1 MRKIT
6 VTKPRFSKI
15 LLKRL
20 LIGCIICSVI
30 CTAALITA
38 SVLYKKYIYDEGQD
52 RAVARFD
59 YILDTFEDYNKGL
72 LTSIPDHDSFIN
84 FIGFYLTGEVE
95 REANS
100 GIDNKHYI
108 ACRLLDKDNNVI
120 ADHRQLLRLECIE
133 TTTSCYLC
141 HPDVYDEVYA
151 QVGKWNK
158 MLNTDEYINSDR
170 EYGIFVYQ
178 AYIDGKYFYP
188 RLSIRSMDK
197 HEFTYGDAASWSAQ
211 DWTEEQALEFY
222 PKDTSSMKY
231 VEQKD
236 KKMFLN
242 FTAWED
248 VTDPSVESTLDEYI
262 KGDMFKEG
270 EYKNVYVFTYQIYPQ
285 EETDSTQPE
294 YTLVCAFP
302 YSFVRRYSLLV
313 SFCALGAFAA
323 ALLIVFICAK
333 ISYANQKAQYQI
345 FTARQQTTNAMAHDL
360 KTPLTSIAGFAEML
374 QSGVNPEKHEHYL
387 AMISKNV
394 EQMNNIVSDILKLAK
409 SESSADILSPEQLSA
424 EDICNDIIKELKGTF
439 ETHKL
444 SSNLNVVKNAVIKAD
459 KKLLT
464 QALSNLLHN
473 AAVYSES
480 GSTVRVTITEKALC
494 ITNTPAQ
501 MPKLSADELVK
512 PFVKDDTSRGENS
525 GSGVGL
531 SIAKQDLERM
541 GFELKIEI
549 TDSEFRAGVKF
560 K

>member
-6 VTKPRFSKI
+6 VNEPRFSKI

-52 RAVARFD
+52 RAIARFD

-72 LTSIPDHDSFIN
+72 LTSFPDHDSFIN

-100 GIDNKHYI
+100 GIDNKPYI

-120 ADHRQLLRLECIE
+120 ADHRQLLRLECID

-222 PKDTSSMKY
+222 PKDTSSLKY

-236 KKMFLN
+236 KKMLLN

-248 VTDPSVESTLDEYI
+248 VTDPSVESILDEYI
-262 KGDMFKEG
+262 KGDMFKQG
-270 EYKNVYVFTYQIYPQ
+270 EYKNVFVFTYQIYPQ

-360 KTPLTSIAGFAEML
+360 KTPLTSISGYAEML
-374 QSGVNPEKHEHYL
+374 QGDINPEKRAHYL
-387 AMISKNV
+387 SMITQNA
-394 EQMNNIVSDILKLAK
+394 EQMNIIVTDILELAK
-409 SESSADILSPEQLSA
+409 SESASQPLKIEKISAEQLCREAIS
-424 EDICNDIIKELKGTF
+424 KLSGTF
-439 ETHKL
+439 ETQKL
-444 SSNLNVVKNAVIKAD
+444 SCELNVRKNATIKAD
-459 KKLLT
+459 KKLFT

-473 AAVYSES
+473 AAVYSKPETS
-480 GSTVRVTITEKALC
+480 VRVTLTDKSIC
-494 ITNTPAQ
+494 IVNTPGHT
-501 MPKLSADELVK
+501 PKLSADELVK
-512 PFVKDDTSRGENS
+512 PFVKDDTFRGENS

-531 SIAKQDLERM
+531 AIAKQDLESM

-549 TDSEFRAGVKF
+549 NDNEFMSAIKLR
-560 K
+560 

>member
-6 VTKPRFSKI
+6 VTNPRFSKI

-72 LTSIPDHDSFIN
+72 LTSFPDHDSFIN

-100 GIDNKHYI
+100 GIDNKPYI

-439 ETHKL
+439 EAHKL
-444 SSNLNVVKNAVIKAD
+444 SSELSVVKNAVIKAD

-473 AAVYSES
+473 AAVYSKP
-480 GSTVRVTITEKALC
+480 GSTVRVTITEKALR

-501 MPKLSADELVK
+501 MPKLTADELVK
-512 PFVKDDTSRGENS
+512 PFVKDDASRGENS

-560 K
+560 N

>member
-6 VTKPRFSKI
+6 VTNPRFSKI

-72 LTSIPDHDSFIN
+72 LTSFPDHDSFIN

-100 GIDNKHYI
+100 GLDNKPYI

-439 ETHKL
+439 EAHKL
-444 SSNLNVVKNAVIKAD
+444 SSELSVVKNAVIKAD

-473 AAVYSES
+473 AAVYSKP
-480 GSTVRVTITEKALC
+480 GSTVRVTITEKALR

-501 MPKLSADELVK
+501 MPKLTADELVK
-512 PFVKDDTSRGENS
+512 PFVKDDASRGENS

-560 K
+560 N

>member
-211 DWTEEQALEFY
+211 SWTEEQALEFY